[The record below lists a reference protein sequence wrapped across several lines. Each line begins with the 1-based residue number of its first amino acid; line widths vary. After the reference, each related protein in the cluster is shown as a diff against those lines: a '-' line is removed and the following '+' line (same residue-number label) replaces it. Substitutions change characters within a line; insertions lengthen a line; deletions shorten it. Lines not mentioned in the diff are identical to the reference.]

1 MDLTD
6 SSLPSPF
13 TYFPSDVH
21 STPEP
26 INVPT
31 SLPDVQPAD
40 AANPTST
47 ECRVQES
54 LLEEVSGLF
63 AGINYLNETEPVEEA
78 AVEEEE
84 EEEEEEEDDD
94 DDDENAQVPASHS
107 DQVFEEVSGNAL
119 MSLHAS

>member
-13 TYFPSDVH
+13 TYFPPDVH

-31 SLPDVQPAD
+31 SLPDVQQAD

-78 AVEEEE
+78 AVE
-84 EEEEEEEDDD
+84 D
-94 DDDENAQVPASHS
+94 DDDENAQVPAPHS
-107 DQVFEEVSGNAL
+107 DQVFEEVCGNAL

>member
-1 MDLTD
+1 MDPTD
-6 SSLPSPF
+6 SGLSSPF
-13 TYFPSDVH
+13 TYVPPDVH
-21 STPEP
+21 PTPES

-54 LLEEVSGLF
+54 SLEEVSGLF

-84 EEEEEEEDDD
+84 EEEEEDD

>member
-1 MDLTD
+1 MDPTD
-6 SSLPSPF
+6 SGLLSPF
-13 TYFPSDVH
+13 AYVLPDVH
-21 STPEP
+21 PTPES
-26 INVPT
+26 INIPT

-47 ECRVQES
+47 ECPVRES

-84 EEEEEEEDDD
+84 

-107 DQVFEEVSGNAL
+107 DQVFEEVSGNAV

>member
-31 SLPDVQPAD
+31 SLPDVQQAD

-54 LLEEVSGLF
+54 LLDEVSGLF

-84 EEEEEEEDDD
+84 D

>member
-31 SLPDVQPAD
+31 SLPDVQQAD

-54 LLEEVSGLF
+54 LPEEVGGLF

-78 AVEEEE
+78 AVEEE
-84 EEEEEEEDDD
+84 DDD
-94 DDDENAQVPASHS
+94 NENAQVPASHS
-107 DQVFEEVSGNAL
+107 DQVFEEVSENAL
-119 MSLHAS
+119 MSFHAS